1 MYDEEEARPRLTNI
15 LRALPVLLIIFGIIF
30 AVLFFFT
37 MFVNVPVGH
46 SVVLVD
52 PLTKN
57 VSDPILGPT
66 WAVKAPWVTAVDIYY
81 AVDSL
86 GMWGTGEDP
95 FADYP
100 GVKSFS
106 KDQLE
111 MDLDIMIR
119 WRLDPDQIREL
130 YLNYPSLN
138 WKERTIVSI
147 VRQTIRFISKDYAAI
162 ETIEQRDLI
171 AQVMQDAVL
180 QKLNEE
186 KSLGNSITGFEF
198 ELRNIGLPDKYTTA
212 IEAKLVAEQEKI
224 QAEFEKDRIL
234 VLANATAQQAIIEA
248 EGLSEA
254 KIIIAEGTREA
265 ISMIIESAGISSSE
279 EIAQL
284 YLWVEAVREIS
295 SDIDVLIITTGEDG
309 VPLLYQIP

>member
-1 MYDEEEARPRLTNI
+1 MYDEEEARPRLANI

-186 KSLGNSITGFEF
+186 KSLGNAITGFEF

-224 QAEFEKDRIL
+224 QAEFEKERIL

-248 EGLSEA
+248 AGLSEA
-254 KIIIAEGTREA
+254 KIIIAEGTQEA

-284 YLWVEAVREIS
+284 YLWVEVVREIS
-295 SDIDVLIITTGEDG
+295 SDVDVLIITTGEDG

>member
-265 ISMIIESAGISSSE
+265 ISMIIESAGITSSE

>member
-1 MYDEEEARPRLTNI
+1 MYDEEEARPRLANI

-224 QAEFEKDRIL
+224 QAEFEKERIL

-248 EGLSEA
+248 AGLSEA
-254 KIIIAEGTREA
+254 KIIIAEGTQEA

-284 YLWVEAVREIS
+284 YLWVEVVREIS
-295 SDIDVLIITTGEDG
+295 SDVDVLIITTGEDG

>member
-1 MYDEEEARPRLTNI
+1 MYDDEEARPRLTNI

-37 MFVNVPVGH
+37 MFVNISVGH

-52 PLTKN
+52 PLTQS
-57 VSDPILGPT
+57 VSEPILGPT
-66 WAVKAPWVTAVDIYY
+66 WAVKAPWVSAVDIYY

-86 GMWGTGEDP
+86 GMWCTGEDP

-119 WRLDPDQIREL
+119 WRLYPDQIREL

-224 QAEFEKDRIL
+224 QAEFEKERIL

-265 ISMIIESAGISSSE
+265 ISMIIESAGITSSE

-284 YLWVEAVREIS
+284 YLWVEVVREIS
-295 SDIDVLIITTGEDG
+295 SDVDVLIITTGEDG